1 MILAGRSCVDLAAIV
16 RTVVIINSLIR
27 CAGEAVNPN
36 DLEFLRYLCADVE
49 WVRIIVGVRVF
60 EMTAV
65 KPALRVR

>member
-1 MILAGRSCVDLAAIV
+1 VDLTAIV

-27 CAGEAVNPN
+27 CPGEAVNPN
-36 DLEFLRYLCADVE
+36 DLEFLRYLGADVE